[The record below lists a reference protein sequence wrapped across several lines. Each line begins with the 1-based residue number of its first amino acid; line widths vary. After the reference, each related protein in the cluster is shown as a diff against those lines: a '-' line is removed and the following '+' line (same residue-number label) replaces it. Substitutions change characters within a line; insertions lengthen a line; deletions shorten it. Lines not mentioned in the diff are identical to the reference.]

1 MKLDEILNELAEAI
15 KLPDTKEEA
24 IAYIKKEPNCL
35 AFVEDMAFRQ
45 VVINILVAANII
57 SEEDFNDS
65 VSHFKALFLDKFA
78 DELLEKITYYLF
90 EFGYK
95 TNTKYV
101 MSFSYEKYK
110 EMYLDP
116 VANAKIKAA
125 KADLK
130 YNDDQD
136 CDDDEDD
143 FDDWLGNDKKIYQA

>member
-15 KLPDTKEEA
+15 KLPETKEEA

-35 AFVEDMAFRQ
+35 AFVEDMVFRQ

-57 SEEDFNDS
+57 SEEDFNES

-78 DELLEKITYYLF
+78 DELLEKI
-90 EFGYK
+90 K
-95 TNTKYV
+95 T
-101 MSFSYEKYK
+101 
-110 EMYLDP
+110 
-116 VANAKIKAA
+116 A

-136 CDDDEDD
+136 YDNDEDD
-143 FDDWLGNDKKIYQA
+143 FDDWLSGDKKIYKA

>member
-15 KLPDTKEEA
+15 KLPETQEEA

-78 DELLEKITYYLF
+78 DELLEKI
-90 EFGYK
+90 
-95 TNTKYV
+95 
-101 MSFSYEKYK
+101 
-110 EMYLDP
+110 
-116 VANAKIKAA
+116 KAA

-143 FDDWLGNDKKIYQA
+143 FDDWLSDNKKNISSIIKNLRVLFLF

>member
-15 KLPDTKEEA
+15 KLPETKEEA
-24 IAYIKKEPNCL
+24 IDYIKKEPSCL

-57 SEEDFNDS
+57 SEKDFNES

-78 DELLEKITYYLF
+78 DELLEKI
-90 EFGYK
+90 
-95 TNTKYV
+95 
-101 MSFSYEKYK
+101 
-110 EMYLDP
+110 
-116 VANAKIKAA
+116 KAA
-125 KADLK
+125 KTDLK

-143 FDDWLGNDKKIYQA
+143 FDDWLSNDTKIYQA

>member
-1 MKLDEILNELAEAI
+1 MKLDKILNELAEAI
-15 KLPDTKEEA
+15 KLPETKEEA

-57 SEEDFNDS
+57 SEKDFGES

-78 DELLEKITYYLF
+78 DELLEKI
-90 EFGYK
+90 
-95 TNTKYV
+95 
-101 MSFSYEKYK
+101 
-110 EMYLDP
+110 
-116 VANAKIKAA
+116 KAA
-125 KADLK
+125 KADLQ

-143 FDDWLGNDKKIYQA
+143 FDDWLSRGKKRYQA

>member
-15 KLPDTKEEA
+15 KLPETKEEA

-57 SEEDFNDS
+57 SEEDFNES

-78 DELLEKITYYLF
+78 DELLEKI
-90 EFGYK
+90 K
-95 TNTKYV
+95 V
-101 MSFSYEKYK
+101 
-110 EMYLDP
+110 
-116 VANAKIKAA
+116 A

-130 YNDDQD
+130 YNDDQNYD
-136 CDDDEDD
+136 NDEDD
-143 FDDWLGNDKKIYQA
+143 FDDWLSGDKKIYQA